1 MKLLHH
7 VVWLI
12 LIAILQ
18 PALIN
23 ALSVF
28 GVNGNVFL
36 LFIVL
41 IGFFCGRMQGML
53 CGILFG
59 LVYDIYVGRFIGTD
73 MLIYLFIGYFSAVVS
88 DSFYGRPNIYVFSA
102 MAAGATIAAE
112 IIYLIPYSM
121 FCEGSFVWIS
131 AVRIIFIETVLNA
144 VLVLPMLWFI
154 EKTLVWFKI
163 KKY

>member
-41 IGFFCGRMQGML
+41 IGFFCGRMQECSAEYYLGWFMIYML
-53 CGILFG
+53 GDL
-59 LVYDIYVGRFIGTD
+59 
-73 MLIYLFIGYFSAVVS
+73 
-88 DSFYGRPNIYVFSA
+88 
-102 MAAGATIAAE
+102 
-112 IIYLIPYSM
+112 
-121 FCEGSFVWIS
+121 
-131 AVRIIFIETVLNA
+131 
-144 VLVLPMLWFI
+144 
-154 EKTLVWFKI
+154 
-163 KKY
+163 

>member
-41 IGFFCGRMQGML
+41 IGFFAEECRGCSAEYYLGWFMIYML
-53 CGILFG
+53 GDL
-59 LVYDIYVGRFIGTD
+59 
-73 MLIYLFIGYFSAVVS
+73 
-88 DSFYGRPNIYVFSA
+88 
-102 MAAGATIAAE
+102 
-112 IIYLIPYSM
+112 
-121 FCEGSFVWIS
+121 
-131 AVRIIFIETVLNA
+131 
-144 VLVLPMLWFI
+144 
-154 EKTLVWFKI
+154 
-163 KKY
+163 

>member
-88 DSFYGRPNIYVFSA
+88 DRFYGRPNIYVFSA
-102 MAAGATIAAE
+102 RVWQEFVSEVMIIRLAGQNSAILL
-112 IIYLIPYSM
+112 IIPY
-121 FCEGSFVWIS
+121 
-131 AVRIIFIETVLNA
+131 IIILSG
-144 VLVLPMLWFI
+144 
-154 EKTLVWFKI
+154 
-163 KKY
+163 

>member
-59 LVYDIYVGRFIGTD
+59 LVYDNKYYSYD
-73 MLIYLFIGYFSAVVS
+73 YFNNNT
-88 DSFYGRPNIYVFSA
+88 YI
-102 MAAGATIAAE
+102 
-112 IIYLIPYSM
+112 
-121 FCEGSFVWIS
+121 
-131 AVRIIFIETVLNA
+131 
-144 VLVLPMLWFI
+144 
-154 EKTLVWFKI
+154 
-163 KKY
+163 

>member
-1 MKLLHH
+1 
-7 VVWLI
+7 
-12 LIAILQ
+12 
-18 PALIN
+18 
-23 ALSVF
+23 
-28 GVNGNVFL
+28 
-36 LFIVL
+36 
-41 IGFFCGRMQGML
+41 
-53 CGILFG
+53 
-59 LVYDIYVGRFIGTD
+59 

-88 DSFYGRPNIYVFSA
+88 DRFYGRPNIYVFSA